1 MNEKEIVDLWKKGL
15 SKNKLSEIYKRKYNQ
30 RIRIIRSSLVH
41 RHSGRFISNY
51 EALRKIEEVIYNYLK
66 GDTNDR

>member
-1 MNEKEIVDLWKKGL
+1 MNEKEILDLWKKGL

-41 RHSGRFISNY
+41 RHSERFISNY